1 MLEEIESMKVQRLC
15 KKLLLLL
22 LIAASL
28 CQMAFAASASF
39 LYTSQNVSWVEME
52 GDDVFQID
60 GDTASRTRPTAAP
73 GEWLQMRLPLRAN
86 IGADEVLQS
95 IQVMALTPESSREA
109 SSWPFSIT
117 DFEADCVHFPS
128 LYDWRVSALWD
139 DDELDMTFKVP
150 VPSSAQAGTYKL
162 YFKITATLYDGSGNS
177 EEVELKLAAACE
189 VTSSTSGS
197 TAGTADTSFA
207 GVQPND
213 NDKVV
218 SSNVHALLIA
228 DAGVSAPAVKPG
240 ENAEILMPLVVN
252 REYLPSDLYFLRN
265 ITIEPSI
272 PTTIKDIGNWP
283 FDITSISY
291 VRHLDDMTYNS
302 RADVEYSIPVSQSA
316 KKGVYP
322 IDFTIWATVW
332 RYDEMN
338 GTDIQEDVK
347 FTVTIYVTVTEDGS
361 ESGVTSELG
370 ALTTVS
376 VDEDGQHI
384 AAPRGNCGQR
394 ITFTLP
400 LVNRGKN
407 LTDITITPKVSSNLN
422 EFPFVTE
429 QVNYGQTI
437 PDMAPGE
444 MVMVEFDFQL
454 SPRVTQGNKPVT
466 FQCVYKENGAEKTC
480 EVTSYVYVVYGYEE
494 PNTQSAPPVHIES
507 YSVTVDGEPV
517 ERLFAGDEAVLTMT
531 IRNNDANVNARKVRI
546 GASIDT
552 KVLLFAMGE
561 TDTKYVDVIES
572 GETAQISY
580 KLTVANDAAEG
591 PTNFSVTIN
600 YENWEVTQ
608 ASASQTL
615 PLSVKQPVRV
625 EIGEPTI
632 YDSDAKPDEPV
643 AMSLSIVNKGR
654 SKIYNVSIDVN
665 GKGLS
670 MYEDYYGGDVLPAAK
685 LNPDI
690 LVASTTAG
698 KCTGELI
705 VCYED
710 SEGERYEEK
719 VPVSFTVAETP
730 IVEQPQQTDSQIT
743 TQELEQPKKTL
754 STGAKIGIGAA
765 AVVTLGGVGLGIR
778 LKKRRGKY
786 EIS

>member
-1 MLEEIESMKVQRLC
+1 MRVQKMCRRLV
-15 KKLLLLL
+15 LLLLAL
-22 LIAASL
+22 ACL
-28 CQMAFAASASF
+28 CQMALAVNSNFRYGSK
-39 LYTSQNVSWVEME
+39 NVNWVEME
-52 GDDVFQID
+52 GSDVLLID
-60 GDTASRTRPTAAP
+60 GDAAERSHPTANA
-73 GEWLQMRLPLRAN
+73 GDWLKVKFPLRAN
-86 IGADEVLQS
+86 VGDGVLQD
-95 IQVMALTPESSREA
+95 IRVEACEPESLSEA
-109 SSWPFSIT
+109 RSWPFNTS
-117 DFEADCVHFPS
+117 DFSGSCDLFAS
-128 LYDWRVSALWD
+128 ASDWYVAALWD
-139 DDELDMTFKVP
+139 DDEMNMTFRVP
-150 VPSSAQAGTYKL
+150 VPSGTAAGTYKL
-162 YFKITATLYDGSGNS
+162 YFTITSVYYDENNRQYDDETFLIADVEVLAGSS
-177 EEVELKLAAACE
+177 S
-189 VTSSTSGS
+189 SSTS
-197 TAGTADTSFA
+197 TAATSFD
-207 GVQPND
+207 GVKPND

-228 DAGVSAPAVKPG
+228 DAGVSAPTAKPG

-302 RADVEYSIPVSQSA
+302 RADVEYSIPVSQTA

-347 FTVTIYVTVTEDGS
+347 FTVTIYVNVTEDGAD
-361 ESGVTSELG
+361 SGVTSDLG

-384 AAPRGNCGQR
+384 AAPRGNAGQR
-394 ITFTLP
+394 IKFTLP

-407 LTDITITPKVSSNLN
+407 LTEITIAPKVSSNLN
-422 EFPFVTE
+422 ECPFVVE
-429 QVNYGQTI
+429 QTNYGQTI
-437 PDMAPGE
+437 PDMAPGDT
-444 MVMVEFDFQL
+444 VMVEFDFQL
-454 SPRVTQGNKPVT
+454 SPYATQGNKPVT
-466 FQCVYKENGAEKTC
+466 FECTYKENGTQKTC
-480 EVTSYVYVVYGYEE
+480 EVTSFVYVVYGYEE
-494 PNTQSAPPVHIES
+494 PNTASAPPVHIES
-507 YSVTVDGEPV
+507 YSLTVDGKPV
-517 ERLFAGDEAVLTMT
+517 NQLFAGDEAILSMI
-531 IRNNDANVNARKVRI
+531 IRNDDKNVNARKVRI

-552 KVLLFAMGE
+552 KVLLFSMGE

-572 GETAQISY
+572 EKSADISY
-580 KLTVANDAAEG
+580 KITVANEAAEG
-591 PTNFSVTIN
+591 PTNFAVTLN

-615 PLSVKQPVRV
+615 PLIVKQPVRV
-625 EIGEPTI
+625 EVGEPTI
-632 YDSDAKPDEPV
+632 YDSDAKPDEPI

-654 SKIYNVSIDVN
+654 SKIYNVSIDVE

-690 LVASTTAG
+690 LVSSTTAG
-698 KCTGELI
+698 KCSGNLL
-705 VCYED
+705 VHYED
-710 SEGERYEEK
+710 SEGEAYTET
-719 VPVSFTVAETP
+719 VPVSFTVAEQPVVQQPEQNDQIQSEP
-730 IVEQPQQTDSQIT
+730 I
-743 TQELEQPKKTL
+743 EQPKKTM
-754 STGAKIGIGAA
+754 STGAKIGIGAGVLA
-765 AVVTLGGVGLGIR
+765 LGGAGLGIA

-786 EIS
+786 EVS

>member
-1 MLEEIESMKVQRLC
+1 MRVQRICRRLV
-15 KKLLLLL
+15 LLLL
-22 LIAASL
+22 AAACL
-28 CQMAFAASASF
+28 CQMALAVNSNFRYGSK
-39 LYTSQNVSWVEME
+39 NVNWVEME
-52 GDDVFQID
+52 GSDVLLID
-60 GDTASRTRPTAAP
+60 GDAAERSHPTANA
-73 GEWLQMRLPLRAN
+73 GDWLKVKFPLRAN
-86 IGADEVLQS
+86 VGDGVLQN
-95 IQVMALTPESSREA
+95 IRVEACEPESLSEA
-109 SSWPFSIT
+109 RSWPFNTS
-117 DFEADCVHFPS
+117 DFSGSCDLFAS
-128 LYDWRVSALWD
+128 SSDWYVAALWD
-139 DDELDMTFKVP
+139 DDEMNMTFRVP
-150 VPSSAQAGTYKL
+150 VPSGTAAGTYKL
-162 YFKITATLYDGSGNS
+162 YFTITSVYYDENNRQYDDETFLIADVEVLAGSS
-177 EEVELKLAAACE
+177 S
-189 VTSSTSGS
+189 SSTS
-197 TAGTADTSFA
+197 TAATSFD
-207 GVQPND
+207 GVKPND

-228 DAGVSAPAVKPG
+228 DAGVSAPTAKPG

-302 RADVEYSIPVSQSA
+302 RADVEYSIPVSQTA

-347 FTVTIYVTVTEDGS
+347 FTVTIYVNVTEDGAD
-361 ESGVTSELG
+361 SGVTSDLG

-384 AAPRGNCGQR
+384 AAPRGNAGQR

-407 LTDITITPKVSSNLN
+407 LTEITIAPKVSSNLN
-422 EFPFVTE
+422 ECPFVVE
-429 QVNYGQTI
+429 QTNYGQTI
-437 PDMAPGE
+437 PDMAPGDT
-444 MVMVEFDFQL
+444 VMVEFDFQL
-454 SPRVTQGNKPVT
+454 SPYATQGNKPVT
-466 FQCVYKENGAEKTC
+466 FECTYKENGTQKTC
-480 EVTSYVYVVYGYEE
+480 EVTSFVYVVYGYEE
-494 PNTQSAPPVHIES
+494 PNTASAPPVHIES
-507 YSVTVDGEPV
+507 YSLSVDGEPV
-517 ERLFAGDEAVLTMT
+517 SQLFAGDEAVLSMT
-531 IRNNDANVNARKVRI
+531 IRNNDQNVNARKVRI

-552 KVLLFAMGE
+552 KVLLFTMGE

-572 GETAQISY
+572 EKSADISY
-580 KLTVANDAAEG
+580 KITVANEAAEG
-591 PTNFSVTIN
+591 PTNFSVTLN

-615 PLSVKQPVRV
+615 PLIVKQPVRV
-625 EIGEPTI
+625 EVGEPTI
-632 YDSDAKPDEPV
+632 YDSDAKPEEPI

-654 SKIYNVSIDVN
+654 SKIYNVSIDVE

-690 LVASTTAG
+690 LVSSTTAG
-698 KCTGELI
+698 KCSGNLL
-705 VCYED
+705 VHYED
-710 SEGERYEEK
+710 SEGEAYTET
-719 VPVSFTVAETP
+719 VPVSFTVAEQPVVQQPEQNDQIQSEP
-730 IVEQPQQTDSQIT
+730 I
-743 TQELEQPKKTL
+743 EQPKKKL
-754 STGAKIGIGAA
+754 STGAILGGGAA
-765 AVVTLGGVGLGIR
+765 ILALGGTGLGIA

>member
-1 MLEEIESMKVQRLC
+1 MRVQRICRRLV
-15 KKLLLLL
+15 LLLL
-22 LIAASL
+22 AAACL
-28 CQMAFAASASF
+28 CQMALAVNSNFRYGSK
-39 LYTSQNVSWVEME
+39 NVNWVEME
-52 GDDVFQID
+52 GSDVLLID
-60 GDTASRTRPTAAP
+60 GDAAERSHPTANA
-73 GEWLQMRLPLRAN
+73 GDWLKVKFPLRAN
-86 IGADEVLQS
+86 VGDGVLQN
-95 IQVMALTPESSREA
+95 IRVEACEPESLSEA
-109 SSWPFSIT
+109 RSWPFNTS
-117 DFEADCVHFPS
+117 DFSGSCDLFAS
-128 LYDWRVSALWD
+128 SSDWYVAALWD
-139 DDELDMTFKVP
+139 DDEMNMTFRVP
-150 VPSSAQAGTYKL
+150 VPSGTAAGTYKL
-162 YFKITATLYDGSGNS
+162 YFTITSVYYDENNRQYDDETFLIADVEVLAGSS
-177 EEVELKLAAACE
+177 S
-189 VTSSTSGS
+189 SSTS
-197 TAGTADTSFA
+197 TAATSFD
-207 GVQPND
+207 GVKPND

-228 DAGVSAPAVKPG
+228 DAGVSAPTAKPG

-302 RADVEYSIPVSQSA
+302 RADVEYSIPVSQTA

-347 FTVTIYVTVTEDGS
+347 FTVTIYVNVTEDGAD
-361 ESGVTSELG
+361 SGVTSDLG

-384 AAPRGNCGQR
+384 AAPRGNSGQR
-394 ITFTLP
+394 IKFTLP

-407 LTDITITPKVSSNLN
+407 LTEITIAPKVSSNLN
-422 EFPFVTE
+422 ECPFVVE
-429 QVNYGQTI
+429 QTNYGQTI
-437 PDMAPGE
+437 PDMAPGDT
-444 MVMVEFDFQL
+444 VMVEFDFQL
-454 SPRVTQGNKPVT
+454 SPYATQGNKPVT
-466 FQCVYKENGAEKTC
+466 FECTYKENGTQKTC
-480 EVTSYVYVVYGYEE
+480 EVTSFVYVVYGYEE
-494 PNTQSAPPVHIES
+494 PNTASAPPVHIES
-507 YSVTVDGEPV
+507 YSLTVDGKPV
-517 ERLFAGDEAVLTMT
+517 NQLFAGDEAILSMI
-531 IRNNDANVNARKVRI
+531 IRNDDKNVNARKVRI

-552 KVLLFAMGE
+552 KVLLFSMGE

-572 GETAQISY
+572 EKSADISY
-580 KLTVANDAAEG
+580 KITVANEAAEG
-591 PTNFSVTIN
+591 PTNFAVTLN

-615 PLSVKQPVRV
+615 PLIVKQPVRV
-625 EIGEPTI
+625 EVGEPTI
-632 YDSDAKPDEPV
+632 YDSDAKPDEPI

-654 SKIYNVSIDVN
+654 SKIYNVSIDVE

-690 LVASTTAG
+690 LVSSTTAG
-698 KCTGELI
+698 KCSGNLL
-705 VCYED
+705 VHYED
-710 SEGERYEEK
+710 SEGEAYTET
-719 VPVSFTVAETP
+719 VPVSFTVAEQPVVQQPEQNDQIQSEP
-730 IVEQPQQTDSQIT
+730 I
-743 TQELEQPKKTL
+743 EQPKKTM
-754 STGAKIGIGAA
+754 STGAKIGIGAGVLA
-765 AVVTLGGVGLGIR
+765 LGGAGLGIA

-786 EIS
+786 EVS

>member
-1 MLEEIESMKVQRLC
+1 MRVQRMCRRLV
-15 KKLLLLL
+15 LLLLAL
-22 LIAASL
+22 ACL
-28 CQMAFAASASF
+28 CQMALAVNSNFRYGSK
-39 LYTSQNVSWVEME
+39 NVNWVEME
-52 GDDVFQID
+52 GSDVLLID
-60 GDTASRTRPTAAP
+60 GDAAERSHPTANA
-73 GEWLQMRLPLRAN
+73 GDWLKVKFPLRAN
-86 IGADEVLQS
+86 VGDGVLQD
-95 IQVMALTPESSREA
+95 IRVEACEPESLSEA
-109 SSWPFSIT
+109 RSWPFNTS
-117 DFEADCVHFPS
+117 DFSGSCDLFAS
-128 LYDWRVSALWD
+128 SSDWYVAALWD
-139 DDELDMTFKVP
+139 DDEMNMTFRVP
-150 VPSSAQAGTYKL
+150 VPSGTAVGTYKL
-162 YFKITATLYDGSGNS
+162 YFTITSVYYDENNRQYDDETFLIADVEVLAGSS
-177 EEVELKLAAACE
+177 S
-189 VTSSTSGS
+189 SSTS
-197 TAGTADTSFA
+197 TAATSFD
-207 GVQPND
+207 GVKPND

-228 DAGVSAPAVKPG
+228 DAGVSAPTAKPG

-302 RADVEYSIPVSQSA
+302 RADVEYSIPVSQTA

-347 FTVTIYVTVTEDGS
+347 FTVTIYVNVTEDGAD
-361 ESGVTSELG
+361 SGVTSDLG

-384 AAPRGNCGQR
+384 AAPRGNSGQR
-394 ITFTLP
+394 IKFTLP

-407 LTDITITPKVSSNLN
+407 LTEITIAPKVSSNLN
-422 EFPFVTE
+422 ECPFVVE
-429 QVNYGQTI
+429 QTNYGQTI
-437 PDMAPGE
+437 PDMAPGDT
-444 MVMVEFDFQL
+444 VMVEFDFQL
-454 SPRVTQGNKPVT
+454 SPYATQGNKPVT
-466 FQCVYKENGAEKTC
+466 FECTYKENGTQKTC
-480 EVTSYVYVVYGYEE
+480 EVTSFVYVVYGYEE
-494 PNTQSAPPVHIES
+494 PNTASAPPVHIES
-507 YSVTVDGEPV
+507 YSLTVDGEPV
-517 ERLFAGDEAVLTMT
+517 SQLFAGDEAVLSMT
-531 IRNNDANVNARKVRI
+531 IRNNDQNVNARKVRI

-552 KVLLFAMGE
+552 KVLLFTMGE

-572 GETAQISY
+572 GKSADISY
-580 KLTVANDAAEG
+580 KITVANEAAEG
-591 PTNFSVTIN
+591 PTNFSVTLN

-625 EIGEPTI
+625 EVGEPTI
-632 YDSDAKPDEPV
+632 YDSDAKPEEPI

-654 SKIYNVSIDVN
+654 SKIYNVSIDVE

-690 LVASTTAG
+690 LVSSTTAG
-698 KCTGELI
+698 KCSGNLL
-705 VCYED
+705 VHYED
-710 SEGERYEEK
+710 SEGEAYTET
-719 VPVSFTVAETP
+719 VPVSFTVAEQPVVQQPEQNDQIESEP
-730 IVEQPQQTDSQIT
+730 I
-743 TQELEQPKKTL
+743 EQPKKKL
-754 STGAKIGIGAA
+754 STGAILGGGAA
-765 AVVTLGGVGLGIR
+765 ILALGGTGLGIA

>member
-1 MLEEIESMKVQRLC
+1 MRVQKMCRRLV
-15 KKLLLLL
+15 LLLL
-22 LIAASL
+22 AAACL
-28 CQMAFAASASF
+28 CQMALAVNSNFRYGSK
-39 LYTSQNVSWVEME
+39 NVNWVEME
-52 GDDVFQID
+52 GSDVLLID
-60 GDTASRTRPTAAP
+60 GDAAERSHPTANA
-73 GEWLQMRLPLRAN
+73 GDWLKVKFPLRAN
-86 IGADEVLQS
+86 VGDGVLQN
-95 IQVMALTPESSREA
+95 IRVEACEPESLSEA
-109 SSWPFSIT
+109 RSWPFNTS
-117 DFEADCVHFPS
+117 DFSGSCDLFAS
-128 LYDWRVSALWD
+128 SSDWYVAALWD
-139 DDELDMTFKVP
+139 DDEMNMTFRVP
-150 VPSSAQAGTYKL
+150 VPSGTAAGTYKL
-162 YFKITATLYDGSGNS
+162 YFTITSVYYDENNRQYDDETFLIADVEVLAGSS
-177 EEVELKLAAACE
+177 S
-189 VTSSTSGS
+189 SSTS
-197 TAGTADTSFA
+197 TAATSFD
-207 GVQPND
+207 GVKPND

-228 DAGVSAPAVKPG
+228 DAGVSAPTAKPG

-302 RADVEYSIPVSQSA
+302 RADVEYSIPVSQTA

-347 FTVTIYVTVTEDGS
+347 FTVTIYVNVTEDGAD
-361 ESGVTSELG
+361 SGVTSDLG

-384 AAPRGNCGQR
+384 AAPRGNAGQR

-407 LTDITITPKVSSNLN
+407 LTEITIAPKVSSNLN
-422 EFPFVTE
+422 ECPFVVE
-429 QVNYGQTI
+429 QTNYGQTI
-437 PDMAPGE
+437 PDMAPGDT
-444 MVMVEFDFQL
+444 VMVEFDFQL
-454 SPRVTQGNKPVT
+454 SPYATQGNKPVT
-466 FQCVYKENGAEKTC
+466 FECTYKENGTQKTC
-480 EVTSYVYVVYGYEE
+480 EVTSFVYVVYGYEE
-494 PNTQSAPPVHIES
+494 PNTASAPPVHIES
-507 YSVTVDGEPV
+507 YSLTVDGEPV
-517 ERLFAGDEAVLTMT
+517 SQLFAGDEAVLSMT
-531 IRNNDANVNARKVRI
+531 IRNNDKNVNARKVRI

-552 KVLLFAMGE
+552 KVLLFTMGE

-572 GETAQISY
+572 GKSADISY
-580 KLTVANDAAEG
+580 KITVANEAAEG
-591 PTNFSVTIN
+591 PTNFSVTLN

-625 EIGEPTI
+625 EVGEPTI
-632 YDSDAKPDEPV
+632 YDSDAKPEEPI
-643 AMSLSIVNKGR
+643 AMSLNIVNKGR
-654 SKIYNVSIDVN
+654 SKIYNVSIDVE

-690 LVASTTAG
+690 LVSSTTAG
-698 KCTGELI
+698 KCSGNLL
-705 VCYED
+705 VHYED
-710 SEGERYEEK
+710 SEGEAYTET
-719 VPVSFTVAETP
+719 VPVSFTVAEQPVVQQPEQNDQIESEP
-730 IVEQPQQTDSQIT
+730 I
-743 TQELEQPKKTL
+743 EQPKKKL
-754 STGAKIGIGAA
+754 STGAILGGGAA
-765 AVVTLGGVGLGIR
+765 ILALGGTGLGIA

>member
-1 MLEEIESMKVQRLC
+1 MRVQRMCRRLV
-15 KKLLLLL
+15 LLLLAL
-22 LIAASL
+22 ACL
-28 CQMAFAASASF
+28 CQMALAVNSNFRYGSK
-39 LYTSQNVSWVEME
+39 NVNWVEME
-52 GDDVFQID
+52 GSDVLLID
-60 GDTASRTRPTAAP
+60 GDAAERSHPTANA
-73 GEWLQMRLPLRAN
+73 GDWLKVKFPLRAN
-86 IGADEVLQS
+86 VGDGVLQD
-95 IQVMALTPESSREA
+95 IRVEACEPESLSEA
-109 SSWPFSIT
+109 RSWPFNTS
-117 DFEADCVHFPS
+117 DFSGSCDLFAS
-128 LYDWRVSALWD
+128 SSDWYVAALWD
-139 DDELDMTFKVP
+139 DDEMNMTFRVP
-150 VPSSAQAGTYKL
+150 VPSGTAVGTYKL
-162 YFKITATLYDGSGNS
+162 YFTITSVYYDENNRQYDDETFLIADVEVLAGSS
-177 EEVELKLAAACE
+177 S
-189 VTSSTSGS
+189 SSTS
-197 TAGTADTSFA
+197 TAATSFD
-207 GVQPND
+207 GVKPND

-228 DAGVSAPAVKPG
+228 DAGVSAPTAKPG

-302 RADVEYSIPVSQSA
+302 RADVEYSIPVSQTA

-347 FTVTIYVTVTEDGS
+347 FTVTIYVNVTEDGAD
-361 ESGVTSELG
+361 SGVTSDLG

-384 AAPRGNCGQR
+384 AAPRGNSGQR
-394 ITFTLP
+394 IKFTLP

-407 LTDITITPKVSSNLN
+407 LTEITIAPKVSSNLN
-422 EFPFVTE
+422 ECPFVVE
-429 QVNYGQTI
+429 QTNYGQTI
-437 PDMAPGE
+437 PDMAPGDT
-444 MVMVEFDFQL
+444 VMVEFDFQL
-454 SPRVTQGNKPVT
+454 SPYATQGNKPVT
-466 FQCVYKENGAEKTC
+466 FECTYKENGTQKTC
-480 EVTSYVYVVYGYEE
+480 EVTSFVYVVYGYEE
-494 PNTQSAPPVHIES
+494 PNTASAPPVHIES
-507 YSVTVDGEPV
+507 YSLTVDGQPV
-517 ERLFAGDEAVLTMT
+517 NQLFAGDEAILSMT
-531 IRNNDANVNARKVRI
+531 IRNDDKNVNARKVRI

-552 KVLLFAMGE
+552 KVLLFTMGE

-572 GETAQISY
+572 EKSADISY
-580 KLTVANDAAEG
+580 KITVANEAAEG
-591 PTNFSVTIN
+591 PTNFAVTLN

-625 EIGEPTI
+625 EVGEPTI
-632 YDSDAKPDEPV
+632 YDSDAKPEEPI
-643 AMSLSIVNKGR
+643 AMSLNIVNKGR
-654 SKIYNVSIDVN
+654 SKIYNVSIDVE

-690 LVASTTAG
+690 LVSSTTAG
-698 KCTGELI
+698 KCSGNLL
-705 VCYED
+705 VHYED
-710 SEGERYEEK
+710 SEGEAYTET
-719 VPVSFTVAETP
+719 VPVSFTVAEQPVVQQPEQNDQIESEP
-730 IVEQPQQTDSQIT
+730 I
-743 TQELEQPKKTL
+743 EQPKKKL
-754 STGAKIGIGAA
+754 STGAILGGGAA
-765 AVVTLGGVGLGIR
+765 ILALGGTGLGIA

>member
-1 MLEEIESMKVQRLC
+1 MRVQRMCRRLV
-15 KKLLLLL
+15 LLLLAL
-22 LIAASL
+22 ACL
-28 CQMAFAASASF
+28 CQMALAVNSNFRYGSK
-39 LYTSQNVSWVEME
+39 NVNWAEME
-52 GDDVFQID
+52 GSDVLLID
-60 GDTASRTRPTAAP
+60 GDAAERSHPTANA
-73 GEWLQMRLPLRAN
+73 GDWLEVKFPLRAN
-86 IGADEVLQS
+86 VGDGVLQN
-95 IQVMALTPESSREA
+95 IRVEACEPESLSEA
-109 SSWPFSIT
+109 RSWPFNTS
-117 DFEADCVHFPS
+117 DFSGSCDLFAS
-128 LYDWRVSALWD
+128 SSDWYVAALWD
-139 DDELDMTFKVP
+139 DDEMNMTFRVP
-150 VPSSAQAGTYKL
+150 VPSGTAAGTYKL
-162 YFKITATLYDGSGNS
+162 YFTITSVYYDENNRQYDDETFLIADVEVLAGSS
-177 EEVELKLAAACE
+177 S
-189 VTSSTSGS
+189 SSTS
-197 TAGTADTSFA
+197 TAATSFD
-207 GVQPND
+207 GVKPND

-228 DAGVSAPAVKPG
+228 DAGVSAPTAKPG

-302 RADVEYSIPVSQSA
+302 RADVEYSIPVSQTA

-347 FTVTIYVTVTEDGS
+347 FTVTIYVNVTEDGAD
-361 ESGVTSELG
+361 SGVTSDLG

-384 AAPRGNCGQR
+384 AAPRGNAGQR

-407 LTDITITPKVSSNLN
+407 LTEITIAPKVSSNLN
-422 EFPFVTE
+422 ECPFVVE
-429 QVNYGQTI
+429 QTNYGQTI
-437 PDMAPGE
+437 PDMAPGDT
-444 MVMVEFDFQL
+444 VMVEFDFQL
-454 SPRVTQGNKPVT
+454 SPYATQGNKPVT
-466 FQCVYKENGAEKTC
+466 FECTYKENGTQKTC
-480 EVTSYVYVVYGYEE
+480 EVTSFVYVVYGYEE
-494 PNTQSAPPVHIES
+494 PNTASAPPVHIES
-507 YSVTVDGEPV
+507 YSLTVDGEPV
-517 ERLFAGDEAVLTMT
+517 SQLFAGDEAVLSMT
-531 IRNNDANVNARKVRI
+531 IRNNDQNVNARKVRI

-552 KVLLFAMGE
+552 KVLLFTMGE

-572 GETAQISY
+572 GKSADISY
-580 KLTVANDAAEG
+580 KITVANEAAEG
-591 PTNFSVTIN
+591 PTNFSVTLN

-625 EIGEPTI
+625 EVGEPTI
-632 YDSDAKPDEPV
+632 YDSDAKPEEPI

-654 SKIYNVSIDVN
+654 SKIYNVSIDVE

-690 LVASTTAG
+690 LVSSTTAG
-698 KCTGELI
+698 KRSGNLL
-705 VCYED
+705 VHYED
-710 SEGERYEEK
+710 SEGEAYTET
-719 VPVSFTVAETP
+719 VPVSFTVAEQPVVQQPEQNDQIESEP
-730 IVEQPQQTDSQIT
+730 I
-743 TQELEQPKKTL
+743 EQPKKKL
-754 STGAKIGIGAA
+754 STGAILGGGAA
-765 AVVTLGGVGLGIR
+765 ILALGGAGLGIA

>member
-1 MLEEIESMKVQRLC
+1 MRVQKMCRRLV
-15 KKLLLLL
+15 LLLL
-22 LIAASL
+22 AAACL
-28 CQMAFAASASF
+28 CQLTLAVNSNFRYGSK
-39 LYTSQNVSWVEME
+39 NVSWVEME
-52 GDDVFQID
+52 GSDVLLID
-60 GDTASRTRPTAAP
+60 GDAAERSHPTANA
-73 GEWLQMRLPLRAN
+73 GDWLKVKLPLRAN
-86 IGADEVLQS
+86 VGDGVLQD
-95 IQVMALTPESSREA
+95 IRVEACEPESLSEA
-109 SSWPFSIT
+109 RSWPFNTS
-117 DFEADCVHFPS
+117 DFSGSCDLFAS
-128 LYDWRVSALWD
+128 SSDWYVAALWD
-139 DDELDMTFKVP
+139 NNEMNMTFRVP
-150 VPSSAQAGTYKL
+150 VPSGTEAGTYKL
-162 YFKITATLYDGSGNS
+162 YFTITSVYYDENNRQYDDETFLIADVEVLAGSS
-177 EEVELKLAAACE
+177 S
-189 VTSSTSGS
+189 SSTS
-197 TAGTADTSFA
+197 TAATSFD
-207 GVQPND
+207 GVKPND

-228 DAGVSAPAVKPG
+228 DAGVSAPTAKPG

-265 ITIEPSI
+265 ITIEPAI

-302 RADVEYSIPVSQSA
+302 RADVEYSIPVSQTA

-347 FTVTIYVTVTEDGS
+347 FTVTIYVNVTEDGAD
-361 ESGVTSELG
+361 SGVTSDLG

-384 AAPRGNCGQR
+384 AAPRGNAGQR

-407 LTDITITPKVSSNLN
+407 LTEITIAPKVSSNLN
-422 EFPFVTE
+422 ECPFVVE
-429 QVNYGQTI
+429 QTNYGQTI
-437 PDMAPGE
+437 PDMAPGDT
-444 MVMVEFDFQL
+444 VMVEFDFQL
-454 SPRVTQGNKPVT
+454 SPYATQGNKPVT
-466 FQCVYKENGAEKTC
+466 FECTYKENGTQKTC
-480 EVTSYVYVVYGYEE
+480 EVTSFVYVVYGYEE
-494 PNTQSAPPVHIES
+494 PNTASAPPVHIES
-507 YSVTVDGEPV
+507 YSLTVDGEPV
-517 ERLFAGDEAVLTMT
+517 SQLFAGDEAVLSMT
-531 IRNNDANVNARKVRI
+531 IRNNDQNVNARKVRI

-552 KVLLFAMGE
+552 KVLLFTMGE

-572 GETAQISY
+572 GKSADISY
-580 KLTVANDAAEG
+580 KITVANEAAEG
-591 PTNFSVTIN
+591 PTNFSVTLN

-625 EIGEPTI
+625 EVGEPTI
-632 YDSDAKPDEPV
+632 YDSDAKPEEPI

-654 SKIYNVSIDVN
+654 SKIYNVSIDVE

-690 LVASTTAG
+690 LVSSTTAG
-698 KCTGELI
+698 KCSGNLL
-705 VCYED
+705 VHYED
-710 SEGERYEEK
+710 SEGEAYTET
-719 VPVSFTVAETP
+719 VPVSFTVAEQPVVQQPEQNDQIESEP
-730 IVEQPQQTDSQIT
+730 I
-743 TQELEQPKKTL
+743 EQPKKKV
-754 STGAKIGIGAA
+754 STGAVIGGAA
-765 AVVTLGGVGLGIR
+765 GVLALGGAGLGIA

-786 EIS
+786 EVS

>member
-1 MLEEIESMKVQRLC
+1 MRVQRICRRLV
-15 KKLLLLL
+15 LLLL
-22 LIAASL
+22 AAACL
-28 CQMAFAASASF
+28 CQMALAVNSNFRYGSK
-39 LYTSQNVSWVEME
+39 NVSWVEME
-52 GDDVFQID
+52 GSDVLLID
-60 GDTASRTRPTAAP
+60 GDAAERSHPTANA
-73 GEWLQMRLPLRAN
+73 GDWLKVKFPLRAN
-86 IGADEVLQS
+86 VGDGVLQN
-95 IQVMALTPESSREA
+95 IRVEACEPESLSEA
-109 SSWPFSIT
+109 RSWPFNTS
-117 DFEADCVHFPS
+117 DFSGSCDLFAS
-128 LYDWRVSALWD
+128 SSDWYVAALWD
-139 DDELDMTFKVP
+139 DDEMNMTFRVP
-150 VPSSAQAGTYKL
+150 VPSGTAAGTYKL
-162 YFKITATLYDGSGNS
+162 YFTITSVYYDENNRQYDDETFLIADVEVLAGSS
-177 EEVELKLAAACE
+177 S
-189 VTSSTSGS
+189 SSTS
-197 TAGTADTSFA
+197 TAATSFD
-207 GVQPND
+207 GVKPND

-228 DAGVSAPAVKPG
+228 DAGVSAPTAKPG

-302 RADVEYSIPVSQSA
+302 RADVEYSIPVSQTA

-347 FTVTIYVTVTEDGS
+347 FTVTIYVNVTEDGAD
-361 ESGVTSELG
+361 SGVTSDLG

-384 AAPRGNCGQR
+384 AAPRGNAGQR

-407 LTDITITPKVSSNLN
+407 LTEITIAPKVSSNLN
-422 EFPFVTE
+422 ECPFVVE
-429 QVNYGQTI
+429 QTNYGQTI
-437 PDMAPGE
+437 PDMAPGDT
-444 MVMVEFDFQL
+444 VMVEFDFQL
-454 SPRVTQGNKPVT
+454 SPYATQGNKPVT
-466 FQCVYKENGAEKTC
+466 FECTYKENGTQKTC
-480 EVTSYVYVVYGYEE
+480 EVTSFVYVVYGYEE
-494 PNTQSAPPVHIES
+494 PNTASAPPVHIES
-507 YSVTVDGEPV
+507 YSLTVDGQPV
-517 ERLFAGDEAVLTMT
+517 NQLFAGDEAILSMT
-531 IRNNDANVNARKVRI
+531 IRNDDQNVNARKVRI

-552 KVLLFAMGE
+552 KVLLFTMGE

-572 GETAQISY
+572 GKSADISY
-580 KLTVANDAAEG
+580 KITVANEAAEG
-591 PTNFSVTIN
+591 PTNFSVTLN
-600 YENWEVTQ
+600 YETWEVTQ

-625 EIGEPTI
+625 EVGEPTI
-632 YDSDAKPDEPV
+632 YDSDAKPEEPI
-643 AMSLSIVNKGR
+643 AMSLNIVNKGR
-654 SKIYNVSIDVN
+654 SKIYNVSIDVE

-690 LVASTTAG
+690 LVSSTTAG
-698 KCTGELI
+698 KCSGNLL
-705 VCYED
+705 VHYED
-710 SEGERYEEK
+710 SEGEAYTET
-719 VPVSFTVAETP
+719 VPVSFTVAEQPVVQQPEQNDQIESEP
-730 IVEQPQQTDSQIT
+730 I
-743 TQELEQPKKTL
+743 EQPKKKL
-754 STGAKIGIGAA
+754 STGAILGGGAA
-765 AVVTLGGVGLGIR
+765 ILALGGAGLGIA

>member
-1 MLEEIESMKVQRLC
+1 MRVQKMCRRLV
-15 KKLLLLL
+15 LLLL
-22 LIAASL
+22 AAACL
-28 CQMAFAASASF
+28 CQMALAVNSNFRYGSK
-39 LYTSQNVSWVEME
+39 NVNWVEME
-52 GDDVFQID
+52 GSDVLLID
-60 GDTASRTRPTAAP
+60 GDAAERSHPTANA
-73 GEWLQMRLPLRAN
+73 GDWLKVKFPLRAN
-86 IGADEVLQS
+86 VGDGVLQD
-95 IQVMALTPESSREA
+95 IRVEACEPESLSEA
-109 SSWPFSIT
+109 RSWPFNTS
-117 DFEADCVHFPS
+117 DFSGSCDLFAS
-128 LYDWRVSALWD
+128 SSDWYVAALWD
-139 DDELDMTFKVP
+139 DDEMNMTFRVP
-150 VPSSAQAGTYKL
+150 VPSGTAAGTYKL
-162 YFKITATLYDGSGNS
+162 YFTITSVYYDENNRQYDDETFLIADVEVLAGSS
-177 EEVELKLAAACE
+177 S
-189 VTSSTSGS
+189 SSTS
-197 TAGTADTSFA
+197 TAATSFD
-207 GVQPND
+207 GVKPND

-228 DAGVSAPAVKPG
+228 DAGVSAPTAKPG

-302 RADVEYSIPVSQSA
+302 RADVEYSIPVSQTA

-347 FTVTIYVTVTEDGS
+347 FTVTIYVNVTEDGAD
-361 ESGVTSELG
+361 SGVTSDLG

-384 AAPRGNCGQR
+384 AAPRGNAGQR

-407 LTDITITPKVSSNLN
+407 LTEITIAPKVSSNLN
-422 EFPFVTE
+422 ECPFVVE
-429 QVNYGQTI
+429 QTNYGQTI
-437 PDMAPGE
+437 PDMAPGDT
-444 MVMVEFDFQL
+444 VMVEFDFQL
-454 SPRVTQGNKPVT
+454 SPYATQGNKPVT
-466 FQCVYKENGAEKTC
+466 FECTYKENGTQKTC
-480 EVTSYVYVVYGYEE
+480 EVTSFVYVVYGYEE
-494 PNTQSAPPVHIES
+494 PNTASAPPVHIES
-507 YSVTVDGEPV
+507 YSLTVDGEPV
-517 ERLFAGDEAVLTMT
+517 SQLFAGDEAILSMT
-531 IRNNDANVNARKVRI
+531 IRNDDPNVNARKVRI

-552 KVLLFAMGE
+552 KVLLFTMGE

-572 GETAQISY
+572 GKSADISY
-580 KLTVANDAAEG
+580 KITVANEAAEG
-591 PTNFSVTIN
+591 PTNFSVTLN

-615 PLSVKQPVRV
+615 PLIVKQPVRV
-625 EIGEPTI
+625 EVGEPTI
-632 YDSDAKPDEPV
+632 YDSDAKPEEPI

-654 SKIYNVSIDVN
+654 SKIYNVSIDVE

-690 LVASTTAG
+690 LVSSTTAG
-698 KCTGELI
+698 KCSGNLL
-705 VCYED
+705 VHYED
-710 SEGERYEEK
+710 SEGEAYTET
-719 VPVSFTVAETP
+719 VPVSFTVAEQPVVQQPEQNDQIESEP
-730 IVEQPQQTDSQIT
+730 I
-743 TQELEQPKKTL
+743 EQPKKKL
-754 STGAKIGIGAA
+754 STGAILGGGAA
-765 AVVTLGGVGLGIR
+765 ILALGGAGLGIA

-786 EIS
+786 EVS

>member
-1 MLEEIESMKVQRLC
+1 MRVQRICRRLV
-15 KKLLLLL
+15 LLLL
-22 LIAASL
+22 AAACL
-28 CQMAFAASASF
+28 CQMALAVNSNFRYGSK
-39 LYTSQNVSWVEME
+39 NVNWVEME
-52 GDDVFQID
+52 GSDVLLID
-60 GDTASRTRPTAAP
+60 GDAAERSHPTANA
-73 GEWLQMRLPLRAN
+73 GDWLKVKFPLRAN
-86 IGADEVLQS
+86 VGDGVLQN
-95 IQVMALTPESSREA
+95 IRVEACEPESLSEA
-109 SSWPFSIT
+109 RSWPFNTS
-117 DFEADCVHFPS
+117 DFSGSCDLFAS
-128 LYDWRVSALWD
+128 SSDWYVAALWD
-139 DDELDMTFKVP
+139 DDEMNMTFRVP
-150 VPSSAQAGTYKL
+150 VPSGTAAGTYKL
-162 YFKITATLYDGSGNS
+162 YFTITSVYYDENNRQYDDETFLIADVEVLAGSS
-177 EEVELKLAAACE
+177 S
-189 VTSSTSGS
+189 SSTS
-197 TAGTADTSFA
+197 TAATSFD
-207 GVQPND
+207 GVKPND

-228 DAGVSAPAVKPG
+228 DAGVSAPTAKPG

-302 RADVEYSIPVSQSA
+302 RADVEYSIPVSQTA

-347 FTVTIYVTVTEDGS
+347 FTVTIYVNVTEDGAD
-361 ESGVTSELG
+361 SGVTSDLG

-384 AAPRGNCGQR
+384 AAPRGNAGQR

-407 LTDITITPKVSSNLN
+407 LTEITIAPKVSSNLN
-422 EFPFVTE
+422 ECPFVVE
-429 QVNYGQTI
+429 QTNYGQTI
-437 PDMAPGE
+437 PDMAPGDT
-444 MVMVEFDFQL
+444 VMVEFDFQL
-454 SPRVTQGNKPVT
+454 SPYATQGNKPVT
-466 FQCVYKENGAEKTC
+466 FECTYKENGTQKTC
-480 EVTSYVYVVYGYEE
+480 EVTSFVYVVYGYEE
-494 PNTQSAPPVHIES
+494 PNTASAPPVHIES
-507 YSVTVDGEPV
+507 YSLSVDGEPV
-517 ERLFAGDEAVLTMT
+517 SQLFAGDEAVLSMT
-531 IRNNDANVNARKVRI
+531 IRNNDQNVNARKVRI

-552 KVLLFAMGE
+552 KVLLFTMGE

-572 GETAQISY
+572 GKSADISY
-580 KLTVANDAAEG
+580 KITVANEAAEG
-591 PTNFSVTIN
+591 PTNFSVTLN

-625 EIGEPTI
+625 EVGEPTI
-632 YDSDAKPDEPV
+632 YDSDAKPEEPI
-643 AMSLSIVNKGR
+643 AMSLNIVNKGR
-654 SKIYNVSIDVN
+654 SKIYNVSIDVE

-690 LVASTTAG
+690 LVSSTTAG
-698 KCTGELI
+698 KCSGNLL
-705 VCYED
+705 VHYED
-710 SEGERYEEK
+710 SEGEAYTET
-719 VPVSFTVAETP
+719 VPVSFTVAEQPVVQQPEQNDQIQSEP
-730 IVEQPQQTDSQIT
+730 I
-743 TQELEQPKKTL
+743 EQPKKKL
-754 STGAKIGIGAA
+754 STGAILGGGAA
-765 AVVTLGGVGLGIR
+765 ILALGGTGLGIA

>member
-1 MLEEIESMKVQRLC
+1 MRVQRMCRRLV
-15 KKLLLLL
+15 LLLL
-22 LIAASL
+22 AAACL
-28 CQMAFAASASF
+28 CQMALAVNSNFRYGSK
-39 LYTSQNVSWVEME
+39 NVNWVEME
-52 GDDVFQID
+52 GSDVLLID
-60 GDTASRTRPTAAP
+60 GDAAERSHPTANA
-73 GEWLQMRLPLRAN
+73 GDWLKVKFPLRAN
-86 IGADEVLQS
+86 VGDGVLQN
-95 IQVMALTPESSREA
+95 IRVEACEPESLSEA
-109 SSWPFSIT
+109 RSWPFNTS
-117 DFEADCVHFPS
+117 DFSGSCDLFAS
-128 LYDWRVSALWD
+128 SSDWYVAALWD
-139 DDELDMTFKVP
+139 DDEMNMTFRVP
-150 VPSSAQAGTYKL
+150 VPSGTAAGTYKL
-162 YFKITATLYDGSGNS
+162 YFTITSVYYDENNRQYDDETFLIADVEVLAGSS
-177 EEVELKLAAACE
+177 S
-189 VTSSTSGS
+189 SSTS
-197 TAGTADTSFA
+197 TAATSFD
-207 GVQPND
+207 GVKPND

-228 DAGVSAPAVKPG
+228 DAGVSAPTAKPG

-302 RADVEYSIPVSQSA
+302 RADVEYSIPVSQTA

-347 FTVTIYVTVTEDGS
+347 FTLTIYVNVTEDGAD
-361 ESGVTSELG
+361 SGVTSDLG

-384 AAPRGNCGQR
+384 AAPRGNAGQR

-407 LTDITITPKVSSNLN
+407 LTEITIAPKVSSNLN
-422 EFPFVTE
+422 ECPFVVE
-429 QVNYGQTI
+429 QTNYGQTI
-437 PDMAPGE
+437 PDMAPGDT
-444 MVMVEFDFQL
+444 VMVEFDFQL
-454 SPRVTQGNKPVT
+454 SPYATQGNKPVT
-466 FQCVYKENGAEKTC
+466 FECTYKENGTQKTC
-480 EVTSYVYVVYGYEE
+480 EVTSYVYIVYGYEKG
-494 PNTQSAPPVHIES
+494 NTQSAPPVHIDS
-507 YSVTVDGEPV
+507 YSLTVNGNPV
-517 ERLFAGDEAVLTMT
+517 SQLFAGDEAILSMT
-531 IRNNDANVNARKVRI
+531 IRNDDPNVNARKVRI

-552 KVLLFAMGE
+552 KVLLFTMGE

-572 GETAQISY
+572 GKSADISY
-580 KLTVANDAAEG
+580 KITVANEAAEG
-591 PTNFSVTIN
+591 PTNFSVTLN

-625 EIGEPTI
+625 EVGEPTI
-632 YDSDAKPDEPV
+632 YDSDATPEEPI
-643 AMSLSIVNKGR
+643 AMSLNIVNKGR
-654 SKIYNVSIDVN
+654 SKIYNVSIDVE

-690 LVASTTAG
+690 LVSSTTAG
-698 KCTGELI
+698 KCSGNLL
-705 VCYED
+705 VHYED
-710 SEGERYEEK
+710 SEGEAYTET
-719 VPVSFTVAETP
+719 VPVSFTVAEQPVVQQPEQNDQIESEP
-730 IVEQPQQTDSQIT
+730 I
-743 TQELEQPKKTL
+743 EQPKKKL
-754 STGAKIGIGAA
+754 STGAILGGGAA
-765 AVVTLGGVGLGIR
+765 ILALGGAGLGIA

>member
-1 MLEEIESMKVQRLC
+1 MRVQRICRRLV
-15 KKLLLLL
+15 LLLL
-22 LIAASL
+22 AAACL
-28 CQMAFAASASF
+28 CQMALAVNSNFRYGSK
-39 LYTSQNVSWVEME
+39 NVNWVEME
-52 GDDVFQID
+52 GSDVLLID
-60 GDTASRTRPTAAP
+60 GDAAERSHPTANA
-73 GEWLQMRLPLRAN
+73 GDWLKVKFPLRAN
-86 IGADEVLQS
+86 VGDGVLQN
-95 IQVMALTPESSREA
+95 IRVEACEPESLSEA
-109 SSWPFSIT
+109 RSWPFNTS
-117 DFEADCVHFPS
+117 DFSGSCDLFAS
-128 LYDWRVSALWD
+128 SSDWYVAALWD
-139 DDELDMTFKVP
+139 DDEMNMTFRVP
-150 VPSSAQAGTYKL
+150 VPSGTAAGTYKL
-162 YFKITATLYDGSGNS
+162 YFTITSVYYDENNRQYDDETFLIADVEVLAGSS
-177 EEVELKLAAACE
+177 S
-189 VTSSTSGS
+189 SSTS
-197 TAGTADTSFA
+197 TAATSFD
-207 GVQPND
+207 GVKPND

-228 DAGVSAPAVKPG
+228 DAGVSAPTAKPG

-302 RADVEYSIPVSQSA
+302 RADVEYSIPVSQTA

-347 FTVTIYVTVTEDGS
+347 FTVTIYVNVTEDGAD
-361 ESGVTSELG
+361 SGVTSDLG

-384 AAPRGNCGQR
+384 AAPRGNAGQR

-407 LTDITITPKVSSNLN
+407 LTEITIAPKVSSNLN
-422 EFPFVTE
+422 ECPFVVE
-429 QVNYGQTI
+429 QTNYGQTI
-437 PDMAPGE
+437 PDMAPGDT
-444 MVMVEFDFQL
+444 VMVEFDFQL
-454 SPRVTQGNKPVT
+454 SPYATQGNKPVT
-466 FQCVYKENGAEKTC
+466 FECTYKENGTQKTC
-480 EVTSYVYVVYGYEE
+480 EVTSFVYVVYGYEE
-494 PNTQSAPPVHIES
+494 PNTASAPPVHIES
-507 YSVTVDGEPV
+507 YSLTVDGQPV
-517 ERLFAGDEAVLTMT
+517 NQLFAGDEAILSMT
-531 IRNNDANVNARKVRI
+531 IRNDDQNVNARKVRI

-552 KVLLFAMGE
+552 KVLLFTMGE

-572 GETAQISY
+572 EKSADISY
-580 KLTVANDAAEG
+580 KITVANEAAEG
-591 PTNFSVTIN
+591 PTNFAVTLN

-625 EIGEPTI
+625 EVGEPTI
-632 YDSDAKPDEPV
+632 YDSDAKPEEPI
-643 AMSLSIVNKGR
+643 AMSLNIVNKGR
-654 SKIYNVSIDVN
+654 SKIYNVSIDVE

-690 LVASTTAG
+690 LVSSTTAG
-698 KCTGELI
+698 KCSGNLL
-705 VCYED
+705 VHYED
-710 SEGERYEEK
+710 SEGEAYTET
-719 VPVSFTVAETP
+719 VPVSFTVAEQPVVQQPEQNDQIESEP
-730 IVEQPQQTDSQIT
+730 I
-743 TQELEQPKKTL
+743 EQPKKKV
-754 STGAKIGIGAA
+754 STGAVIGGVAGVLA
-765 AVVTLGGVGLGIR
+765 LGGAGLGIA

-786 EIS
+786 EVS

>member
-1 MLEEIESMKVQRLC
+1 MRVQRICRRLV
-15 KKLLLLL
+15 LLLL
-22 LIAASL
+22 AAACL
-28 CQMAFAASASF
+28 CQMALAVNSNFRYGSK
-39 LYTSQNVSWVEME
+39 NVNWVEME
-52 GDDVFQID
+52 GSDVLLID
-60 GDTASRTRPTAAP
+60 GDAAERSHPTANA
-73 GEWLQMRLPLRAN
+73 GDWLKVKFPLRAN
-86 IGADEVLQS
+86 VGDGVLQN
-95 IQVMALTPESSREA
+95 IRVEACEPESLSEA
-109 SSWPFSIT
+109 RSWPFNTS
-117 DFEADCVHFPS
+117 DFSGSCDLFAS
-128 LYDWRVSALWD
+128 SSDWYVAALWD
-139 DDELDMTFKVP
+139 DDEMNMTFRVP
-150 VPSSAQAGTYKL
+150 VPSGTAAGTYKL
-162 YFKITATLYDGSGNS
+162 YFTITSVYYDENNRQYDDETFLIADVEVLAGSS
-177 EEVELKLAAACE
+177 S
-189 VTSSTSGS
+189 SSTS
-197 TAGTADTSFA
+197 TAATSFD
-207 GVQPND
+207 GVKPND

-228 DAGVSAPAVKPG
+228 DAGVSAPTAKPG

-302 RADVEYSIPVSQSA
+302 RADVEYSIPVSQTA

-347 FTVTIYVTVTEDGS
+347 FTVTIYVNVTEDGAD
-361 ESGVTSELG
+361 SGVTSDLG

-384 AAPRGNCGQR
+384 AAPRGNAGQR

-407 LTDITITPKVSSNLN
+407 LTEITIAPKVSSNLN
-422 EFPFVTE
+422 ECPFVVE
-429 QVNYGQTI
+429 QTNYGQTI
-437 PDMAPGE
+437 PDMAPGDT
-444 MVMVEFDFQL
+444 VMVEFDFQL
-454 SPRVTQGNKPVT
+454 SPYATQGNKPVT
-466 FQCVYKENGAEKTC
+466 FECTYKENGTQKTC
-480 EVTSYVYVVYGYEE
+480 EVTSFVYVVYGYEE
-494 PNTQSAPPVHIES
+494 PNTASAPPVHIES
-507 YSVTVDGEPV
+507 YSLSVDGEPV
-517 ERLFAGDEAVLTMT
+517 SQLFAGDEAVLSMT
-531 IRNNDANVNARKVRI
+531 IRNNDQNVNARKVRI

-552 KVLLFAMGE
+552 KVLLFTMGE

-572 GETAQISY
+572 GKSADISY
-580 KLTVANDAAEG
+580 KITVANEAAEG
-591 PTNFSVTIN
+591 PTNFSVTLN

-625 EIGEPTI
+625 EVGEPTI
-632 YDSDAKPDEPV
+632 YDSDAKPEEPI
-643 AMSLSIVNKGR
+643 AMSLNIVNKGR
-654 SKIYNVSIDVN
+654 SKIYNVSIDVE

-690 LVASTTAG
+690 LVSSTTAG
-698 KCTGELI
+698 KCSGNLL
-705 VCYED
+705 VHYED
-710 SEGERYEEK
+710 SEGEAYTET
-719 VPVSFTVAETP
+719 VPVSFTVAEQPVVQQPEQNDQIESEP
-730 IVEQPQQTDSQIT
+730 I
-743 TQELEQPKKTL
+743 EQPKKKL
-754 STGAKIGIGAA
+754 STGAILGGGAGALALGGIGIGAA
-765 AVVTLGGVGLGIR
+765 IR
-778 LKKRRGKY
+778 KGRRKRA
-786 EIS
+786 IS

>member
-1 MLEEIESMKVQRLC
+1 MRVQRMCRRLV
-15 KKLLLLL
+15 LLLL
-22 LIAASL
+22 AAACL
-28 CQMAFAASASF
+28 CQMALAVDPAFRYGSK
-39 LYTSQNVSWVEME
+39 NVSWVEME
-52 GDDVFQID
+52 GSDVLLID
-60 GDTASRTRPTAAP
+60 GDAAERSHPTANA
-73 GEWLQMRLPLRAN
+73 GDWLKVKFPLRAN
-86 IGADEVLQS
+86 VGDGVLQN
-95 IQVMALTPESSREA
+95 IRVEACEPESLSEA
-109 SSWPFSIT
+109 RSWPFNTS
-117 DFEADCVHFPS
+117 DFSGSCDLFAS
-128 LYDWRVSALWD
+128 SSDWYVAALWD
-139 DDELDMTFKVP
+139 DDEMNMTFRVP
-150 VPSSAQAGTYKL
+150 VPSGTAAGTYKL
-162 YFKITATLYDGSGNS
+162 YFTITSVYYDENNRQYDDETFLIADVEVLAGSS
-177 EEVELKLAAACE
+177 S
-189 VTSSTSGS
+189 SSTS
-197 TAGTADTSFA
+197 TAATSFD
-207 GVQPND
+207 GVKPND

-228 DAGVSAPAVKPG
+228 DAGVSAPTAKPG

-302 RADVEYSIPVSQSA
+302 RADVEYSIPVSQTA

-347 FTVTIYVTVTEDGS
+347 FTVTIYVNVTEDGAD
-361 ESGVTSELG
+361 SGVTSDLG

-384 AAPRGNCGQR
+384 AAPRGNAGQR

-407 LTDITITPKVSSNLN
+407 LTEITIAPKVSSNLN
-422 EFPFVTE
+422 ECPFVVE
-429 QVNYGQTI
+429 QTNYGKTI
-437 PDMAPGE
+437 PDMAPGDT
-444 MVMVEFDFQL
+444 VMVEFDFQL
-454 SPRVTQGNKPVT
+454 SPYATQGNKPVT
-466 FQCVYKENGAEKTC
+466 FECTYKENGTQKTC
-480 EVTSYVYVVYGYEE
+480 EVTSFVYVVYGYEE
-494 PNTQSAPPVHIES
+494 PNTASAPPVHIES
-507 YSVTVDGEPV
+507 YSLTVDGEPV
-517 ERLFAGDEAVLTMT
+517 SQLFAGDEAVLSMT
-531 IRNNDANVNARKVRI
+531 IRNNDQNVNARKVRI

-552 KVLLFAMGE
+552 KVLLFTMGE

-572 GETAQISY
+572 GKSADISY
-580 KLTVANDAAEG
+580 KITVANEAAEG
-591 PTNFSVTIN
+591 PTNFSVTLN

-625 EIGEPTI
+625 EVGEPTI
-632 YDSDAKPDEPV
+632 YDSDAKPEEPI
-643 AMSLSIVNKGR
+643 AMSLNIVNKGR
-654 SKIYNVSIDVN
+654 SKIYNVSIDVE

-670 MYEDYYGGDVLPAAK
+670 MYEDYYVGDVLPAAK

-690 LVASTTAG
+690 LVSSTTAG
-698 KCTGELI
+698 KCSGNLL
-705 VCYED
+705 VHYED
-710 SEGERYEEK
+710 SEGEAYTET
-719 VPVSFTVAETP
+719 VPVSFTVAEQPVVQQPEQNDQIQSEP
-730 IVEQPQQTDSQIT
+730 I
-743 TQELEQPKKTL
+743 EQPKKKL
-754 STGAKIGIGAA
+754 STGAILGGGAA
-765 AVVTLGGVGLGIR
+765 ILALGGTGLGIA

-786 EIS
+786 EVS

>member
-1 MLEEIESMKVQRLC
+1 MRVQKMCRRLV
-15 KKLLLLL
+15 LLLL
-22 LIAASL
+22 AAACL
-28 CQMAFAASASF
+28 CQLTLAVNSNFRYGSK
-39 LYTSQNVSWVEME
+39 NVSWVEME
-52 GDDVFQID
+52 GSDVLLID
-60 GDTASRTRPTAAP
+60 GDAAERSHPTANA
-73 GEWLQMRLPLRAN
+73 GDWLKVKLPLRAN
-86 IGADEVLQS
+86 VGDGVLQD
-95 IQVMALTPESSREA
+95 IRVEACEPESLSEA
-109 SSWPFSIT
+109 RSWPFNTS
-117 DFEADCVHFPS
+117 DFSGSCDLFAS
-128 LYDWRVSALWD
+128 SSDWYVAALWD
-139 DDELDMTFKVP
+139 NNEMNMTFRVP
-150 VPSSAQAGTYKL
+150 VPSGTEAGTYKL
-162 YFKITATLYDGSGNS
+162 YFTITSVYYDENNRQYDDETFLIADVEVLAGSS
-177 EEVELKLAAACE
+177 S
-189 VTSSTSGS
+189 SSTS
-197 TAGTADTSFA
+197 TAATSFD
-207 GVQPND
+207 GVKPND

-228 DAGVSAPAVKPG
+228 DAGVSAPTAKPG

-302 RADVEYSIPVSQSA
+302 RADVEYSIPVSQTA

-347 FTVTIYVTVTEDGS
+347 FTVTIYVNVTEDGAD
-361 ESGVTSELG
+361 SGVTSDLG

-384 AAPRGNCGQR
+384 AAPRGNSGQR
-394 ITFTLP
+394 IKFTLP

-407 LTDITITPKVSSNLN
+407 LTEITIAPKVSSNLN
-422 EFPFVTE
+422 ECPFVVE
-429 QVNYGQTI
+429 QTNYGQTI
-437 PDMAPGE
+437 PDMAPGDT
-444 MVMVEFDFQL
+444 VMVEFDFQL
-454 SPRVTQGNKPVT
+454 SPYATQGNKPVT
-466 FQCVYKENGAEKTC
+466 FECTYKENGTQKTC
-480 EVTSYVYVVYGYEE
+480 EVTSFVYVVYGYEE
-494 PNTQSAPPVHIES
+494 PNTASAPPVHIES
-507 YSVTVDGEPV
+507 YSLTVDGQPV
-517 ERLFAGDEAVLTMT
+517 NQLFAGDEAILSMT
-531 IRNNDANVNARKVRI
+531 IRNDDKNVNARKVRI

-552 KVLLFAMGE
+552 KVLLFSMGE

-572 GETAQISY
+572 EKSADISY
-580 KLTVANDAAEG
+580 KITVANEAAEG
-591 PTNFSVTIN
+591 PTNFSVTLN

-615 PLSVKQPVRV
+615 PLIVKQPVRV
-625 EIGEPTI
+625 EVGEPTI
-632 YDSDAKPDEPV
+632 YDSDAKPEEPI

-654 SKIYNVSIDVN
+654 SKIYNVSIDVE

-690 LVASTTAG
+690 LVSSTTAG
-698 KCTGELI
+698 KCSGNLL
-705 VCYED
+705 VHYED
-710 SEGERYEEK
+710 SEGEAYTET
-719 VPVSFTVAETP
+719 VPVSFTVAEQPVVQQPEQNDQIQSEP
-730 IVEQPQQTDSQIT
+730 I
-743 TQELEQPKKTL
+743 EQPKKKL
-754 STGAKIGIGAA
+754 STGAIIGGAA
-765 AVVTLGGVGLGIR
+765 GVLALGGAGLGIA

-786 EIS
+786 EVS

>member
-1 MLEEIESMKVQRLC
+1 MRVQKMCRRLV
-15 KKLLLLL
+15 LLLLAL
-22 LIAASL
+22 ACL
-28 CQMAFAASASF
+28 CQMALAVNSNFRYGSK
-39 LYTSQNVSWVEME
+39 NVSWIEME
-52 GDDVFQID
+52 GSDVLLID
-60 GDTASRTRPTAAP
+60 GDAAERSHPTAYA
-73 GEWLQMRLPLRAN
+73 GDWLKVKLPLRAN
-86 IGADEVLQS
+86 VGGGVLQD
-95 IQVMALTPESSREA
+95 IRVEACEPESLSEA
-109 SSWPFSIT
+109 RSWPFNTS
-117 DFEADCVHFPS
+117 DFSGSCDLFAS
-128 LYDWRVSALWD
+128 SSDWYVAALWD
-139 DDELDMTFKVP
+139 DDEMNMTFRVP
-150 VPSSAQAGTYKL
+150 VPSGTAAGTYKL
-162 YFKITATLYDGSGNS
+162 YFTITSVYYDENNREYDDETFLIADVEVLAGSS
-177 EEVELKLAAACE
+177 S
-189 VTSSTSGS
+189 SSTS
-197 TAGTADTSFA
+197 TAATSFD
-207 GVQPND
+207 GVKPND

-228 DAGVSAPAVKPG
+228 DAGVSAPTAKPG

-302 RADVEYSIPVSQSA
+302 RADVEYSIPVSQTA

-347 FTVTIYVTVTEDGS
+347 FTVTIYVNVTEDGAD
-361 ESGVTSELG
+361 SGVTSDLG

-384 AAPRGNCGQR
+384 AAPRGNSGQR
-394 ITFTLP
+394 IKFTLP

-407 LTDITITPKVSSNLN
+407 LTEITIAPKVSSNLN
-422 EFPFVTE
+422 ECPFVVE
-429 QVNYGQTI
+429 QTNYGQTI
-437 PDMAPGE
+437 PDMAPGDT
-444 MVMVEFDFQL
+444 VMVEFDFQL
-454 SPRVTQGNKPVT
+454 SPYATQGNKPVT
-466 FQCVYKENGAEKTC
+466 FECTYKENGTQKTC
-480 EVTSYVYVVYGYEE
+480 EVTSFVYVVYGYEE
-494 PNTQSAPPVHIES
+494 PNTASAPPVHIES
-507 YSVTVDGEPV
+507 YSLTVDGQPV
-517 ERLFAGDEAVLTMT
+517 NQLFAGDEAVLSMT
-531 IRNNDANVNARKVRI
+531 IRNDDPNVNARKVRI

-552 KVLLFAMGE
+552 KVLLFTMGE

-572 GETAQISY
+572 EKSADISY
-580 KLTVANDAAEG
+580 KITVANEAAEG
-591 PTNFSVTIN
+591 PTNFAVTLN

-615 PLSVKQPVRV
+615 PLIVKQPVRV
-625 EIGEPTI
+625 EVGEPTI
-632 YDSDAKPDEPV
+632 YDSDAKPDEPI

-654 SKIYNVSIDVN
+654 SKIYNVSIDVE

-690 LVASTTAG
+690 LVSSTTAG
-698 KCTGELI
+698 KCSGNLL
-705 VCYED
+705 VHYED
-710 SEGERYEEK
+710 SEGEAYTET
-719 VPVSFTVAETP
+719 VPVSFTVAEQPVVQQPEQNDQIQSEP
-730 IVEQPQQTDSQIT
+730 I
-743 TQELEQPKKTL
+743 EQPKKKL
-754 STGAKIGIGAA
+754 STGAIIGGAA
-765 AVVTLGGVGLGIR
+765 GVLALGGAGLGIA

-786 EIS
+786 EVS

>member
-1 MLEEIESMKVQRLC
+1 MRVQKMCRRLV
-15 KKLLLLL
+15 LLLLTL
-22 LIAASL
+22 ACL
-28 CQMAFAASASF
+28 CQMALAVNSNFRYGSK
-39 LYTSQNVSWVEME
+39 NVNWVEME
-52 GDDVFQID
+52 GSDVLLID
-60 GDTASRTRPTAAP
+60 GDAAERSHPTANA
-73 GEWLQMRLPLRAN
+73 GDWLKVKFPLRAN
-86 IGADEVLQS
+86 VGDGVLQN
-95 IQVMALTPESSREA
+95 IRVEACEPESLSEA
-109 SSWPFSIT
+109 RSWPFNTS
-117 DFEADCVHFPS
+117 DFSGSCDLFAS
-128 LYDWRVSALWD
+128 SSDWYVAALWD
-139 DDELDMTFKVP
+139 DDEMNMTFRVP
-150 VPSSAQAGTYKL
+150 VPSGTAAGTYKL
-162 YFKITATLYDGSGNS
+162 YFTITSVYYDENNRQYDDETFLIADVEVLAGSS
-177 EEVELKLAAACE
+177 S
-189 VTSSTSGS
+189 SSTS
-197 TAGTADTSFA
+197 TAATSFD
-207 GVQPND
+207 GVKPND

-228 DAGVSAPAVKPG
+228 DAGVSAPTAKPG

-302 RADVEYSIPVSQSA
+302 RADVEYSIPVSQTA

-347 FTVTIYVTVTEDGS
+347 FTVTIYVNVTEDGAD
-361 ESGVTSELG
+361 SGVTSDLG

-384 AAPRGNCGQR
+384 AAPRGNAGQR

-407 LTDITITPKVSSNLN
+407 LTEITIAPKVSSNLN
-422 EFPFVTE
+422 ECPFVVE
-429 QVNYGQTI
+429 QTNYGQTI
-437 PDMAPGE
+437 PDMAPGDT
-444 MVMVEFDFQL
+444 VMVEFDFQL
-454 SPRVTQGNKPVT
+454 SPYATQGNKPVT
-466 FQCVYKENGAEKTC
+466 FECTYKENGTQKTC
-480 EVTSYVYVVYGYEE
+480 EVTSFVYVVYGYEE
-494 PNTQSAPPVHIES
+494 PNTASAPPVHIES
-507 YSVTVDGEPV
+507 YSLTVDGEPV
-517 ERLFAGDEAVLTMT
+517 SQLFAGDEAILSMT
-531 IRNNDANVNARKVRI
+531 IRNNDQNVNARKVRI

-552 KVLLFAMGE
+552 KVLLFTMGE

-572 GETAQISY
+572 GKSADISY
-580 KLTVANDAAEG
+580 KITVANEAAEG
-591 PTNFSVTIN
+591 PTNFSVTLN

-625 EIGEPTI
+625 EVGEPTI
-632 YDSDAKPDEPV
+632 YDSDAKPEEPI

-654 SKIYNVSIDVN
+654 SKIYNVSIDVE

-690 LVASTTAG
+690 LVSSTTAG
-698 KCTGELI
+698 KCSGNLL
-705 VCYED
+705 VHYED
-710 SEGERYEEK
+710 SEGEAYTET
-719 VPVSFTVAETP
+719 VPVSFTVAEQPVVQQPEQNDQIESEP
-730 IVEQPQQTDSQIT
+730 I
-743 TQELEQPKKTL
+743 EQPKKKL
-754 STGAKIGIGAA
+754 STGAILGGGAA
-765 AVVTLGGVGLGIR
+765 ILALGGTGLGIA

>member
-1 MLEEIESMKVQRLC
+1 MRVQRMCRRLV
-15 KKLLLLL
+15 LLLLAL
-22 LIAASL
+22 ACL
-28 CQMAFAASASF
+28 CQMALAVNSNFRYGSK
-39 LYTSQNVSWVEME
+39 NVNWAEME
-52 GDDVFQID
+52 GSDVLLID
-60 GDTASRTRPTAAP
+60 GDAAERSHPTANA
-73 GEWLQMRLPLRAN
+73 GDWLEVKFPLRAN
-86 IGADEVLQS
+86 VGDGVLQN
-95 IQVMALTPESSREA
+95 IRVEACEPESLSEA
-109 SSWPFSIT
+109 RSWPFNTS
-117 DFEADCVHFPS
+117 DFSGSCDLFAS
-128 LYDWRVSALWD
+128 SSDWYVAALWD
-139 DDELDMTFKVP
+139 DDEMNMTFRVP
-150 VPSSAQAGTYKL
+150 VPSGTAAGTYKL
-162 YFKITATLYDGSGNS
+162 YFTITSVYYDENNRQYDDETFLIADVEVLAGSS
-177 EEVELKLAAACE
+177 S
-189 VTSSTSGS
+189 SSTS
-197 TAGTADTSFA
+197 TAATSFD
-207 GVQPND
+207 GVKPND

-228 DAGVSAPAVKPG
+228 DAGVSAPTAKPG

-302 RADVEYSIPVSQSA
+302 RADVEYSIPVSQTA

-347 FTVTIYVTVTEDGS
+347 FTVTIYVNVTEDGAD
-361 ESGVTSELG
+361 SGVTSDLG

-384 AAPRGNCGQR
+384 AAPRGNAGQR

-407 LTDITITPKVSSNLN
+407 LTEITIAPKVSSNLN
-422 EFPFVTE
+422 ECPFVVE
-429 QVNYGQTI
+429 QTNYGQTI
-437 PDMAPGE
+437 PDMAPGDT
-444 MVMVEFDFQL
+444 VMVEFDFQL
-454 SPRVTQGNKPVT
+454 SPYATQGNKPVT
-466 FQCVYKENGAEKTC
+466 FECTYKENGTQKTC
-480 EVTSYVYVVYGYEE
+480 EVTSFVYVVYGYEE
-494 PNTQSAPPVHIES
+494 PNTASAPPVHIES
-507 YSVTVDGEPV
+507 YSLTVDGEPV
-517 ERLFAGDEAVLTMT
+517 SQLFAGDEAVLSMT
-531 IRNNDANVNARKVRI
+531 IRNNDQNVNARKVRI

-552 KVLLFAMGE
+552 KVLLFTMCE

-572 GETAQISY
+572 GKSADISY
-580 KLTVANDAAEG
+580 KITVANEAAEG
-591 PTNFSVTIN
+591 PTNFSVTLN

-625 EIGEPTI
+625 EVGEPTI
-632 YDSDAKPDEPV
+632 YDSDAKPEEPI

-654 SKIYNVSIDVN
+654 SKIYNVSIDVE

-690 LVASTTAG
+690 LVSSTTAG
-698 KCTGELI
+698 KCSGNLL
-705 VCYED
+705 VHYED
-710 SEGERYEEK
+710 SEGEAYTET
-719 VPVSFTVAETP
+719 VPVSFTVAEQPVVQQPEQNDQIESEP
-730 IVEQPQQTDSQIT
+730 I
-743 TQELEQPKKTL
+743 EQPKKKL
-754 STGAKIGIGAA
+754 STGAILGGGAA
-765 AVVTLGGVGLGIR
+765 ILALGGTGLGIA

>member
-1 MLEEIESMKVQRLC
+1 MRVQRICRRLV
-15 KKLLLLL
+15 LLLL
-22 LIAASL
+22 AAACL
-28 CQMAFAASASF
+28 CQMALAVNSNFRYGSK
-39 LYTSQNVSWVEME
+39 NVSWVEME
-52 GDDVFQID
+52 GSDVLLID
-60 GDTASRTRPTAAP
+60 GDAAERSHPTANA
-73 GEWLQMRLPLRAN
+73 GDWLKVKFPLRAN
-86 IGADEVLQS
+86 VGDGVLQN
-95 IQVMALTPESSREA
+95 IRVEACEPESLSEA
-109 SSWPFSIT
+109 RSWPFNTS
-117 DFEADCVHFPS
+117 DFSGSCDLFAS
-128 LYDWRVSALWD
+128 SSDWYVAALWD
-139 DDELDMTFKVP
+139 DDEMNMTFRVP
-150 VPSSAQAGTYKL
+150 VPSGTAAGTYKL
-162 YFKITATLYDGSGNS
+162 YFTITSVYYDENNRQYDDETFLIADVEVLAGSS
-177 EEVELKLAAACE
+177 S
-189 VTSSTSGS
+189 SSTS
-197 TAGTADTSFA
+197 TAATSFD
-207 GVQPND
+207 GVKPND

-228 DAGVSAPAVKPG
+228 DAGVSAPTAKPG

-302 RADVEYSIPVSQSA
+302 RADVEYSIPVSQTA

-347 FTVTIYVTVTEDGS
+347 FTVTIYVNVTEDGAD
-361 ESGVTSELG
+361 SGVTSDLG

-384 AAPRGNCGQR
+384 AAPRGNSGQR
-394 ITFTLP
+394 IKFTLP

-407 LTDITITPKVSSNLN
+407 LTEITIAPKVSSNLN
-422 EFPFVTE
+422 ECPFVVE
-429 QVNYGQTI
+429 QTNYGQTI
-437 PDMAPGE
+437 PDMAPGDT
-444 MVMVEFDFQL
+444 VMVEFDFQL
-454 SPRVTQGNKPVT
+454 SPYATQGNKPVT
-466 FQCVYKENGAEKTC
+466 FECTYKENGTQKTC
-480 EVTSYVYVVYGYEE
+480 EVTSFVYVVYGYEE
-494 PNTQSAPPVHIES
+494 PNTASAPPVHIES
-507 YSVTVDGEPV
+507 YSLTVDGEPV
-517 ERLFAGDEAVLTMT
+517 SQLFAGDEAVLSMT
-531 IRNNDANVNARKVRI
+531 IRNDDQNVNARKVRI

-552 KVLLFAMGE
+552 KVLLFTMGE

-572 GETAQISY
+572 EKSADISY
-580 KLTVANDAAEG
+580 KITVANEAAEG
-591 PTNFSVTIN
+591 PTNFSVTLN

-615 PLSVKQPVRV
+615 PLIVKQPVRV
-625 EIGEPTI
+625 EVGEPTI
-632 YDSDAKPDEPV
+632 YDSDAKPEEPI

-654 SKIYNVSIDVN
+654 SKIYNVSIDVE

-690 LVASTTAG
+690 LVSSTTAG
-698 KCTGELI
+698 KCSGNLL
-705 VCYED
+705 VHYED
-710 SEGERYEEK
+710 SEGEAYTET
-719 VPVSFTVAETP
+719 VPVSFTVAEQPVVQQPEQNDQIQSEP
-730 IVEQPQQTDSQIT
+730 I
-743 TQELEQPKKTL
+743 EQPKKKL
-754 STGAKIGIGAA
+754 STGAIIGGAA
-765 AVVTLGGVGLGIR
+765 GVLALGGAGLGIA

-786 EIS
+786 EVS

>member
-1 MLEEIESMKVQRLC
+1 MRVQRICRRLV
-15 KKLLLLL
+15 LLLL
-22 LIAASL
+22 AAACL
-28 CQMAFAASASF
+28 CQMALAVNSNFRYGSK
-39 LYTSQNVSWVEME
+39 NVNWVEME
-52 GDDVFQID
+52 GSDVLLID
-60 GDTASRTRPTAAP
+60 GDAAERSYPTANA
-73 GEWLQMRLPLRAN
+73 GDWLKVKFPLRAN
-86 IGADEVLQS
+86 VGDGVLQN
-95 IQVMALTPESSREA
+95 IRVEACEPESLSEA
-109 SSWPFSIT
+109 RSWPFNTS
-117 DFEADCVHFPS
+117 DFSGSCDLFAS
-128 LYDWRVSALWD
+128 SSDWYVAALWD
-139 DDELDMTFKVP
+139 DDEMNMTFRVP
-150 VPSSAQAGTYKL
+150 VPSGTAAGTYKL
-162 YFKITATLYDGSGNS
+162 YFTITSVYYDENNRQYDDETFLIADVEVLAGSS
-177 EEVELKLAAACE
+177 S
-189 VTSSTSGS
+189 SSTS
-197 TAGTADTSFA
+197 TAATYFD
-207 GVQPND
+207 GVKPND

-228 DAGVSAPAVKPG
+228 DAGVSAPTAKPG
-240 ENAEILMPLVVN
+240 ENAEIIMPLVVN

-302 RADVEYSIPVSQSA
+302 RADVEYSIPVSQTA

-347 FTVTIYVTVTEDGS
+347 FTVTIYVNVTEDGAD
-361 ESGVTSELG
+361 SGVTSDLG

-384 AAPRGNCGQR
+384 AAPRGNAGQR

-407 LTDITITPKVSSNLN
+407 LTEITIAPKVSSNLN
-422 EFPFVTE
+422 ECPFVVE
-429 QVNYGQTI
+429 QTNYGQTI
-437 PDMAPGE
+437 PDMAPGDT
-444 MVMVEFDFQL
+444 VMVEFDFQL
-454 SPRVTQGNKPVT
+454 SPYATQGNKPVT
-466 FQCVYKENGAEKTC
+466 FECTYKENGTQKTC
-480 EVTSYVYVVYGYEE
+480 EVTSFVYVVYGYEE
-494 PNTQSAPPVHIES
+494 PNTASAPPVHIES
-507 YSVTVDGEPV
+507 YSLTVDGQPV
-517 ERLFAGDEAVLTMT
+517 NQLFAGDEAILSMT
-531 IRNNDANVNARKVRI
+531 IRNDDKNVNARKVRI

-552 KVLLFAMGE
+552 KVLLFTMGE

-572 GETAQISY
+572 EKSADISY
-580 KLTVANDAAEG
+580 KITVANEASEG
-591 PTNFSVTIN
+591 PTNFSVTLN

-615 PLSVKQPVRV
+615 PLIVKQPVRV
-625 EIGEPTI
+625 EVGEPTI
-632 YDSDAKPDEPV
+632 YDSDAKPDEPI

-654 SKIYNVSIDVN
+654 SKIYNVSIDVE

-690 LVASTTAG
+690 LVSSTTAG
-698 KCTGELI
+698 KCSGNLL
-705 VCYED
+705 VHYED
-710 SEGERYEEK
+710 SEGEAYTET
-719 VPVSFTVAETP
+719 VPVSFTVAEQP
-730 IVEQPQQTDSQIT
+730 VVQQPEQNDQI
-743 TQELEQPKKTL
+743 ESEPFEQPKKKL
-754 STGAKIGIGAA
+754 STGAILGGGAA
-765 AVVTLGGVGLGIR
+765 ILALGGAGLGIA

-786 EIS
+786 EVS

>member
-1 MLEEIESMKVQRLC
+1 MRVQRMCRRLV
-15 KKLLLLL
+15 LLLL
-22 LIAASL
+22 AAACL
-28 CQMAFAASASF
+28 CQMALAVNSNFRYGSK
-39 LYTSQNVSWVEME
+39 NVNWVEME
-52 GDDVFQID
+52 GSDVLLID
-60 GDTASRTRPTAAP
+60 GDAAERSHPTANA
-73 GEWLQMRLPLRAN
+73 GDWLKVKFPLRAN
-86 IGADEVLQS
+86 VGDGVLQD
-95 IQVMALTPESSREA
+95 IRVEACEPESLSEA
-109 SSWPFSIT
+109 RSWPFNTS
-117 DFEADCVHFPS
+117 DFSGSCDLFAS
-128 LYDWRVSALWD
+128 SSDWYVAALWD
-139 DDELDMTFKVP
+139 DDEMNMTFRVP
-150 VPSSAQAGTYKL
+150 VPSGTAAGTYKL
-162 YFKITATLYDGSGNS
+162 YFTITSVYYDENNRQYDDETFLIADVEVLAGSS
-177 EEVELKLAAACE
+177 S
-189 VTSSTSGS
+189 SSTS
-197 TAGTADTSFA
+197 TAATYFD
-207 GVQPND
+207 GVKPND

-228 DAGVSAPAVKPG
+228 DAGVSAPTAKPG

-302 RADVEYSIPVSQSA
+302 RADVEYSIPVSQTA

-347 FTVTIYVTVTEDGS
+347 FTVTIYVNVTEDGAD
-361 ESGVTSELG
+361 SGVTSDLG

-384 AAPRGNCGQR
+384 AAPRGNAGQR

-407 LTDITITPKVSSNLN
+407 LTEITIAPKVSSNLN
-422 EFPFVTE
+422 ECPFVVE
-429 QVNYGQTI
+429 QTNYGQTI
-437 PDMAPGE
+437 PDMAPGDT
-444 MVMVEFDFQL
+444 VMVEFDFQL
-454 SPRVTQGNKPVT
+454 SPYATQGNKPVT
-466 FQCVYKENGAEKTC
+466 FECTYKENGTQKTC
-480 EVTSYVYVVYGYEE
+480 EVTSFVYVVYGYEE
-494 PNTQSAPPVHIES
+494 PNTASAPPVHIES
-507 YSVTVDGEPV
+507 YSLTVDGQPV
-517 ERLFAGDEAVLTMT
+517 NQLFAGDEAILSMT
-531 IRNNDANVNARKVRI
+531 IRNDDKNVNARKVRI

-552 KVLLFAMGE
+552 KVLLFTMGE

-572 GETAQISY
+572 EKSADISY
-580 KLTVANDAAEG
+580 KITVANEASEG
-591 PTNFSVTIN
+591 PTNFSVTLN

-615 PLSVKQPVRV
+615 PLIVKQPVRV
-625 EIGEPTI
+625 EVGEPTI
-632 YDSDAKPDEPV
+632 YDSDAKPEEPI

-654 SKIYNVSIDVN
+654 SKIYNVSIDVE

-690 LVASTTAG
+690 LVSSTTAG
-698 KCTGELI
+698 KCSGNLL
-705 VCYED
+705 VHYED
-710 SEGERYEEK
+710 SEGEAYTET
-719 VPVSFTVAETP
+719 VPVSFTVAEQPVVQQPEQNDQIESEP
-730 IVEQPQQTDSQIT
+730 I
-743 TQELEQPKKTL
+743 EQPKKKL
-754 STGAKIGIGAA
+754 STGAILGGGAA
-765 AVVTLGGVGLGIR
+765 ILALGGTGLGIA

>member
-1 MLEEIESMKVQRLC
+1 MRVQKMCRRLV
-15 KKLLLLL
+15 LLLLAL
-22 LIAASL
+22 ACL
-28 CQMAFAASASF
+28 CQMALAVNSNFRYGSK
-39 LYTSQNVSWVEME
+39 NVSWIEME
-52 GDDVFQID
+52 GSDVLLID
-60 GDTASRTRPTAAP
+60 GDAAERSHPTANA
-73 GEWLQMRLPLRAN
+73 GDWLKVKLPLRAN
-86 IGADEVLQS
+86 VGDGVLQD
-95 IQVMALTPESSREA
+95 IRVEACEPESLSEA
-109 SSWPFSIT
+109 RSWPFNTS
-117 DFEADCVHFPS
+117 DFSGSCDLFAS
-128 LYDWRVSALWD
+128 SSDWYVAALWD
-139 DDELDMTFKVP
+139 DDEMNMTFRIP
-150 VPSSAQAGTYKL
+150 VPSGTSAGTYKL
-162 YFKITATLYDGSGNS
+162 YFTITSVYYDENNRQYDDETFLIADVEVLAGS
-177 EEVELKLAAACE
+177 
-189 VTSSTSGS
+189 SSSSIS
-197 TAGTADTSFA
+197 TAATSFD
-207 GVQPND
+207 GVKPND

-228 DAGVSAPAVKPG
+228 DAGVSAPTAKPG

-302 RADVEYSIPVSQSA
+302 RADVEYSIPVSQTA

-347 FTVTIYVTVTEDGS
+347 FTVTIYVNVTEDGAD
-361 ESGVTSELG
+361 SGVTSDLG

-384 AAPRGNCGQR
+384 AAPRGNSGQR
-394 ITFTLP
+394 IKFTLP

-407 LTDITITPKVSSNLN
+407 LTEITIAPKVSSNLN
-422 EFPFVTE
+422 ECPFVVE
-429 QVNYGQTI
+429 QTNYGQTI
-437 PDMAPGE
+437 PDMAPGDT
-444 MVMVEFDFQL
+444 VMVEFDFQL
-454 SPRVTQGNKPVT
+454 SPYATQGNKPVT
-466 FQCVYKENGAEKTC
+466 FECTYKENGTQKTC
-480 EVTSYVYVVYGYEE
+480 EVTSFVYVVYGYEE
-494 PNTQSAPPVHIES
+494 PNTASAPPVHIES
-507 YSVTVDGEPV
+507 YSLTVDGQPV
-517 ERLFAGDEAVLTMT
+517 NQLFAGDEAILSMT
-531 IRNNDANVNARKVRI
+531 IRNDDKNVNARKVRI

-552 KVLLFAMGE
+552 KVLLFSMGE

-572 GETAQISY
+572 EKSADISY
-580 KLTVANDAAEG
+580 KITVANEAAEG
-591 PTNFSVTIN
+591 PTNFSVTLN

-615 PLSVKQPVRV
+615 PLIVKQPVRV
-625 EIGEPTI
+625 EVGEPTI
-632 YDSDAKPDEPV
+632 YDSDAKPDEPI

-654 SKIYNVSIDVN
+654 SKIYNVSIDVE

-690 LVASTTAG
+690 LVSSTTAG
-698 KCTGELI
+698 KCSGNLL
-705 VCYED
+705 VHYED
-710 SEGERYEEK
+710 SEGEAYTET
-719 VPVSFTVAETP
+719 VPVSFTVAEQPVVQQPEQNDQIESEP
-730 IVEQPQQTDSQIT
+730 I
-743 TQELEQPKKTL
+743 EQPKKKL
-754 STGAKIGIGAA
+754 STGAILGGGAA
-765 AVVTLGGVGLGIR
+765 ILALGGTGLGIA

>member
-1 MLEEIESMKVQRLC
+1 MRVQRMCRRLV
-15 KKLLLLL
+15 LLLL
-22 LIAASL
+22 AAACL
-28 CQMAFAASASF
+28 CQMALAVNSNFRYGSK
-39 LYTSQNVSWVEME
+39 NVNWVEME
-52 GDDVFQID
+52 GSDVLLID
-60 GDTASRTRPTAAP
+60 GDAAERSHPTANA
-73 GEWLQMRLPLRAN
+73 GDWLKVKFPLRAN
-86 IGADEVLQS
+86 VGDGVLQD
-95 IQVMALTPESSREA
+95 IRVEACEPESLSEA
-109 SSWPFSIT
+109 RSWPFNTS
-117 DFEADCVHFPS
+117 DFSGSCDLFVS
-128 LYDWRVSALWD
+128 SSDWYVAALWD
-139 DDELDMTFKVP
+139 DDEMNMTFRVP
-150 VPSSAQAGTYKL
+150 VPSGTAAGTYKL
-162 YFKITATLYDGSGNS
+162 YFTITSVYYDENNRQYDDETFLIADVEVLAGSS
-177 EEVELKLAAACE
+177 S
-189 VTSSTSGS
+189 SSTS
-197 TAGTADTSFA
+197 TAATSFD
-207 GVQPND
+207 GVKPND

-228 DAGVSAPAVKPG
+228 DAGVSAPTAKPG

-347 FTVTIYVTVTEDGS
+347 FTVTIYVNVTEDGAD
-361 ESGVTSELG
+361 SGVTSDLG

-384 AAPRGNCGQR
+384 AAPRGNAGQR

-407 LTDITITPKVSSNLN
+407 LTEITIAPKVSSNLN
-422 EFPFVTE
+422 ECPFVVE
-429 QVNYGQTI
+429 QTNYGQTI
-437 PDMAPGE
+437 PDMAPGDT
-444 MVMVEFDFQL
+444 VMVEFDFQL
-454 SPRVTQGNKPVT
+454 SPYATQGNKPVT
-466 FQCVYKENGAEKTC
+466 FECTYKENGTQKTC
-480 EVTSYVYVVYGYEE
+480 EVTSFVYVVYGYEE
-494 PNTQSAPPVHIES
+494 PNTASAPPVHIES
-507 YSVTVDGEPV
+507 YSLTVDGQPV
-517 ERLFAGDEAVLTMT
+517 NQLFAGDEAVLSMT
-531 IRNNDANVNARKVRI
+531 IRNNDQNVNARKVRI

-552 KVLLFAMGE
+552 KVLLFTMGE

-572 GETAQISY
+572 GKSADISY
-580 KLTVANDAAEG
+580 KITVANEAAEG
-591 PTNFSVTIN
+591 PTNFSVTLN

-625 EIGEPTI
+625 EVGEPTI
-632 YDSDAKPDEPV
+632 YDSDAKPEEPI
-643 AMSLSIVNKGR
+643 AMSLNIVNKGR
-654 SKIYNVSIDVN
+654 SKIYNVSIDVE

-690 LVASTTAG
+690 LVSSTTAG
-698 KCTGELI
+698 KCSGNLL
-705 VCYED
+705 VHYED
-710 SEGERYEEK
+710 SEGEAYTET
-719 VPVSFTVAETP
+719 VPVSFTVAEQPVVQQPEQNNQIESEP
-730 IVEQPQQTDSQIT
+730 I
-743 TQELEQPKKTL
+743 EQPKKKL
-754 STGAKIGIGAA
+754 STGAILGGGAA
-765 AVVTLGGVGLGIR
+765 ILALGGTGLGIA

>member
-1 MLEEIESMKVQRLC
+1 MRVQRMCRRLV
-15 KKLLLLL
+15 LLLL
-22 LIAASL
+22 AAACL
-28 CQMAFAASASF
+28 CQMALAVNSNFRYGSK
-39 LYTSQNVSWVEME
+39 NVNWVEME
-52 GDDVFQID
+52 GSDVLLID
-60 GDTASRTRPTAAP
+60 GDAAERSHPTANA
-73 GEWLQMRLPLRAN
+73 GDWLKVKFPLRAN
-86 IGADEVLQS
+86 VGDGVLQD
-95 IQVMALTPESSREA
+95 IRVEACEPESLSEA
-109 SSWPFSIT
+109 RSWPFNTS
-117 DFEADCVHFPS
+117 DFSGSCDLFAS
-128 LYDWRVSALWD
+128 SSDWYVAALWD
-139 DDELDMTFKVP
+139 DDEMNMTFRVP
-150 VPSSAQAGTYKL
+150 VPSGTAAGTYKL
-162 YFKITATLYDGSGNS
+162 YFTITSVYYDENNRQYDDETFLIADVEVLAGSS
-177 EEVELKLAAACE
+177 S
-189 VTSSTSGS
+189 SSTS
-197 TAGTADTSFA
+197 TAATSFD
-207 GVQPND
+207 GVKPND

-228 DAGVSAPAVKPG
+228 DAGVSAPTAKPG

-302 RADVEYSIPVSQSA
+302 RADVEYSIPVSQTA

-347 FTVTIYVTVTEDGS
+347 FTVTIYVNVTEDGAD
-361 ESGVTSELG
+361 SGVTSDLG

-384 AAPRGNCGQR
+384 AAPRGNAGQR

-407 LTDITITPKVSSNLN
+407 LTEITIAPKVSSNLN
-422 EFPFVTE
+422 ECPFVVE
-429 QVNYGQTI
+429 QTNYGQTI
-437 PDMAPGE
+437 PDMAPGDT
-444 MVMVEFDFQL
+444 VMVEFDFQL
-454 SPRVTQGNKPVT
+454 SPYATQGNKPVT
-466 FQCVYKENGAEKTC
+466 FECTYKENGTQKTC
-480 EVTSYVYVVYGYEE
+480 EVTSFVYVVYGYEE
-494 PNTQSAPPVHIES
+494 PNTASAPPVHIES
-507 YSVTVDGEPV
+507 YSLTVDGQPV
-517 ERLFAGDEAVLTMT
+517 NQLFAGDEAILSMT
-531 IRNNDANVNARKVRI
+531 IRNDDKNVNARKVRI

-552 KVLLFAMGE
+552 KVLLFTMGE

-572 GETAQISY
+572 EKSADISY
-580 KLTVANDAAEG
+580 KITVANEATEG
-591 PTNFSVTIN
+591 PTNFSVTLN

-615 PLSVKQPVRV
+615 PLIVKQPVRV
-625 EIGEPTI
+625 EVGEPTI
-632 YDSDAKPDEPV
+632 YDSDAKPEEPI

-654 SKIYNVSIDVN
+654 SKIYNVSIDVE

-690 LVASTTAG
+690 LVSSTTAG
-698 KCTGELI
+698 KCSGNLL
-705 VCYED
+705 VHYED
-710 SEGERYEEK
+710 SEGEAYTET
-719 VPVSFTVAETP
+719 VPVSFTVAEQP
-730 IVEQPQQTDSQIT
+730 IVQQPEQNDQI
-743 TQELEQPKKTL
+743 QSEPIEQPKKKL
-754 STGAKIGIGAA
+754 STGAILGGGAA
-765 AVVTLGGVGLGIR
+765 ILALGGTGLGIA

>member
-1 MLEEIESMKVQRLC
+1 MRVQKMCRRLV
-15 KKLLLLL
+15 LLLLTL
-22 LIAASL
+22 ACL
-28 CQMAFAASASF
+28 CQMALAVNSNFRYGSK
-39 LYTSQNVSWVEME
+39 NVNWVEME
-52 GDDVFQID
+52 GSDVLLID
-60 GDTASRTRPTAAP
+60 GDAAERSHPTANA
-73 GEWLQMRLPLRAN
+73 GDWLKVKFPLRAN
-86 IGADEVLQS
+86 VGDGVLQN
-95 IQVMALTPESSREA
+95 IRVEACEPESLSEA
-109 SSWPFSIT
+109 RSWPFNTS
-117 DFEADCVHFPS
+117 DFSGSCDLFAS
-128 LYDWRVSALWD
+128 SSDWYVAALWD
-139 DDELDMTFKVP
+139 DDEMNMTFRVP
-150 VPSSAQAGTYKL
+150 VPSGTAAGTYKL
-162 YFKITATLYDGSGNS
+162 YFTITSVYYDENNRQYDDETFLIADVEVLAGSS
-177 EEVELKLAAACE
+177 S
-189 VTSSTSGS
+189 SSTS
-197 TAGTADTSFA
+197 TAATSFD
-207 GVQPND
+207 GVKPND

-228 DAGVSAPAVKPG
+228 DAGVSAPTAKPG

-302 RADVEYSIPVSQSA
+302 RADVEYSIPVSQTA

-347 FTVTIYVTVTEDGS
+347 FTMTIYVNVTEDGAD
-361 ESGVTSELG
+361 SGVTSDLG

-384 AAPRGNCGQR
+384 AAPRGNAGQR
-394 ITFTLP
+394 IKFTLP

-407 LTDITITPKVSSNLN
+407 LTEITIAPKVSSNLN
-422 EFPFVTE
+422 ECPFVVE
-429 QVNYGQTI
+429 QTNYGQTI
-437 PDMAPGE
+437 PDMAPGDT
-444 MVMVEFDFQL
+444 VMVEFDFQL
-454 SPRVTQGNKPVT
+454 SPYATQGNKPVT
-466 FQCVYKENGAEKTC
+466 FECTYKENGTQKTC
-480 EVTSYVYVVYGYEE
+480 EATSFVYVVYGYEE
-494 PNTQSAPPVHIES
+494 PNTASAPPVHIES
-507 YSVTVDGEPV
+507 YSLTVDGKPV
-517 ERLFAGDEAVLTMT
+517 NQLFAGDEAILSMT
-531 IRNNDANVNARKVRI
+531 IRNDDKNVNARKVRI

-552 KVLLFAMGE
+552 KVLLFSMGE

-572 GETAQISY
+572 GKSADISY
-580 KLTVANDAAEG
+580 KITVANEASEG
-591 PTNFSVTIN
+591 PTNFAVTLN

-625 EIGEPTI
+625 EVGEPTI
-632 YDSDAKPDEPV
+632 YDSDAKPEEPI
-643 AMSLSIVNKGR
+643 AMSLNIVNKGR
-654 SKIYNVSIDVN
+654 SKIYNVSIDVE

-690 LVASTTAG
+690 LVSSTTAG
-698 KCTGELI
+698 KCSGNLL
-705 VCYED
+705 VHYED
-710 SEGERYEEK
+710 SEGEAYTET
-719 VPVSFTVAETP
+719 VPVSFTVAEQPVVQQPEQNDQIESEP
-730 IVEQPQQTDSQIT
+730 I
-743 TQELEQPKKTL
+743 EQPKKKL
-754 STGAKIGIGAA
+754 STGAILGGGAA
-765 AVVTLGGVGLGIR
+765 ILALGGTGLGIA